1 MSSSTLVTC
10 SLDKTIK
17 FWDLSRLADSQSKR
31 SGAATD
37 SNFHASHTVDTTYP
51 VWRAR
56 NTPFG
61 KGVLALPQ
69 RSETRLELWGFSE
82 SSGES
87 EDAECVIRFEGHRD
101 IVKEYV
107 WRVRSGGSVGDEEY
121 QLITWSKDRTLRL
134 WPIRRD
140 IIDVSLCDV

>member
-37 SNFHASHTVDTTYP
+37 SIFHASHTVDTTYP

-69 RSETRLELWGFSE
+69 RGETRLELWGFAE